1 MSKQLQVGIVGASA
15 KAGWARESHVPA
27 VQKLAGLKLGA
38 VVVRKQDEADA
49 AAEAF
54 GARVG
59 YADAQAM
66 FDDPEIDIVTV
77 AVKVPDHHDLVL
89 GALRAGKHLYCEWPL
104 SPTLPQAQELAAAAR
119 DAGVKVA
126 IGLQTRANPAVLKAA
141 ELIAQGAIGRVLGG
155 RCYSTS
161 AAWGAI
167 SQPGM
172 VFAEKPEA
180 GVNLV
185 IIQGAHTI
193 DLMIALLGD
202 FANAS
207 ALASRQY
214 PQVAVQGE
222 NRTVARETFD
232 HIITQGALATG
243 GAFVAEIMG
252 GRPKETPFE
261 LVVMGDKGDLSLTGG
276 APRGFQSGRLTL
288 TLNGEAQGVDEG
300 ELAGFPDEA
309 LNVAGVYARLR
320 DDIVHDTR
328 TSPDFDHA
336 VRLTRLIE
344 DLLASSADG
353 QRRNADD
360 WPHQKGAGDA

>member
-1 MSKQLQVGIVGASA
+1 MTKPLQVGIVGASA

-27 VQKLAGLKLGA
+27 VQKLAGLEIGA
-38 VVVRKQDEADA
+38 VVVRKQDEADVA
-49 AAEAF
+49 AKAF
-54 GARVG
+54 GARAG
-59 YADAQAM
+59 YADPQEL
-66 FDDPEIDIVTV
+66 FDDPAIDIITV

-104 SPTLPQAQELAAAAR
+104 SPTLAQAQELAAAAR

-126 IGLQTRANPAVLKAA
+126 IGLQTRANPAVRRAA

-161 AAWGAI
+161 AAWGGVI
-167 SQPGM
+167 QPGM
-172 VFAEKPEA
+172 IFAEKPEA

-193 DLMIALLGD
+193 DLMIALLGGLTD
-202 FANAS
+202 AS
-207 ALASRQY
+207 ALATRQF
-214 PQVAVQGE
+214 PQVMVQGE
-222 NRTVARETFD
+222 NRTITRETFD
-232 HIITQGALATG
+232 HIIAQGTVEPGLT
-243 GAFVAEIMG
+243 FLAEIMG
-252 GRPKETPFE
+252 GRPKHTPFE
-261 LVVMGDKGDLSLTGG
+261 LVVMGDKGELSLTGG
-276 APRGFQSGRLTL
+276 APRGFQSGRLAL
-288 TLNGEAQGVDEG
+288 ALDGEAQQVNEG
-300 ELAGFPDEA
+300 EFTGFPDEA

-320 DDIVHDTR
+320 DDIVDDTR

-353 QRRNADD
+353 RRRNAGE
-360 WPHQKGAGDA
+360 WPRQGGTEDS